1 MTTEDDR
8 KDVIITGTRDLDEKL
23 GGGIPIGSLCLIEGH
38 SAAGKSVISQHL
50 AYGALTC
57 TETCVVYYTTENT
70 VRTLIAQMDSLSLYT
85 LDYFLT
91 DRFRIYPLT
100 WRTDLQDMDRP
111 FHLLI
116 EHFSSLPEKFKLLVV
131 DSMTLLVAHSTSVS
145 ILDFFSAC
153 KTLCVE
159 GRSIILVAH
168 SYSFD
173 EEVLTRTRSLCD
185 AHLRLKLEAVGDRL
199 VKTLEVLKVRG
210 ADRPTGDV
218 VSFEIEPKIGMRP
231 IPLAKARV

>member
-1 MTTEDDR
+1 MTMEADR
-8 KDVIITGTRDLDEKL
+8 KDVIVTGTRDLDEKL
-23 GGGIPIGSLCLIEGH
+23 GGGIPIGSLCLVEGH
-38 SAAGKSVISQHL
+38 SDAGKSVISQHL

-57 TETCVVYYTTENT
+57 TETQVVYYTTENT

-91 DRFRIYPLT
+91 DRLRIYPLT
-100 WRTDLQDMDRP
+100 WRSTMQDTDRP
-111 FHLLI
+111 FRLLL
-116 EHFSSLPEKFKLLVV
+116 EHFSLLPEKFKLVIV
-131 DSMTLLVAHSTSVS
+131 DSLTLLVAHSTPIS

-153 KTLCVE
+153 KNLCVE

-185 AHLRLKLEAVGDRL
+185 AHLRLKLEAIGDRL

-231 IPLAKARV
+231 IPLAKAKV

>member
-1 MTTEDDR
+1 MEEER
-8 KDVIITGTRDLDEKL
+8 KDVIVTGTRDLDEKL
-23 GGGIPIGSLCLIEGH
+23 GGGIPIGSLCLVEGH
-38 SAAGKSVISQHL
+38 SDAGKSVISQHL

-57 TETCVVYYTTENT
+57 TETHVVYYTTENT

-100 WRTDLQDMDRP
+100 WRSTMQDTDRP
-111 FHLLI
+111 FRLLL
-116 EHFSSLPEKFKLLVV
+116 EHFSSLPEKFKLVIV
-131 DSMTLLVAHSTSVS
+131 DSLTLLVAHSTPIS

-153 KTLCVE
+153 KNLCVE
-159 GRSIILVAH
+159 GRSILLVAH

-210 ADRPTGDV
+210 ADRTTGDV

-231 IPLAKARV
+231 IPLAKAKV

>member
-1 MTTEDDR
+1 MTMEADR
-8 KDVIITGTRDLDEKL
+8 KDVIVTGTRDLDEKL
-23 GGGIPIGSLCLIEGH
+23 GGGIPIGSLCLVEGH
-38 SAAGKSVISQHL
+38 SDAGKSVISQHL

-57 TETCVVYYTTENT
+57 TETQVVYYSTENT

-91 DRFRIYPLT
+91 DHLRIYPLT
-100 WRTDLQDMDRP
+100 WRSTMQDTDRP
-111 FHLLI
+111 FRLLL
-116 EHFSSLPEKFKLLVV
+116 EHFSLLPEKFKLVIV
-131 DSMTLLVAHSTSVS
+131 DSLTLLVAHSTPIS

-153 KTLCVE
+153 KNLCVE

-185 AHLRLKLEAVGDRL
+185 VHLRLKLEAIGDRL

-231 IPLAKARV
+231 IPLAKAKV

>member
-1 MTTEDDR
+1 MTMDADR
-8 KDVIITGTRDLDEKL
+8 KDVIVTGTRDLDEKL
-23 GGGIPIGSLCLIEGH
+23 GGGIPIGSLCLVEGH
-38 SAAGKSVISQHL
+38 SDAGKSVISQHL

-57 TETCVVYYTTENT
+57 TETYVVYYTTENT

-91 DRFRIYPLT
+91 DRLRIYPLT
-100 WRTDLQDMDRP
+100 WRSTMQDTDRP
-111 FHLLI
+111 FRLLL
-116 EHFSSLPEKFKLLVV
+116 EHFSNLPEKFKLVIV
-131 DSMTLLVAHSTSVS
+131 DSLTLLVAHSTPIS

-153 KTLCVE
+153 KNLCVE
-159 GRSIILVAH
+159 GRSILLVAH

>member
-1 MTTEDDR
+1 MTTEEDR
-8 KDVIITGTRDLDEKL
+8 KDVIVTGTRDLDEKL

-38 SAAGKSVISQHL
+38 SDAGKSVISQHL

-70 VRTLIAQMDSLSLYT
+70 IRTLIAQMDSLSLYT

-91 DRFRIYPLT
+91 DHFRIYPLT
-100 WRTDLQDMDRP
+100 WRTNLQDTDRP

-116 EHFSSLPEKFKLLVV
+116 EHFSSLPEKFKLVVV
-131 DSMTLLVAHSTSVS
+131 DSMTLLVAHSTPVS

-153 KTLCVE
+153 KSLCVE

>member
-1 MTTEDDR
+1 M
-8 KDVIITGTRDLDEKL
+8 
-23 GGGIPIGSLCLIEGH
+23 
-38 SAAGKSVISQHL
+38 
-50 AYGALTC
+50 
-57 TETCVVYYTTENT
+57 
-70 VRTLIAQMDSLSLYT
+70 
-85 LDYFLT
+85 
-91 DRFRIYPLT
+91 
-100 WRTDLQDMDRP
+100 QDTDRP
-111 FHLLI
+111 FRLLL
-116 EHFSSLPEKFKLLVV
+116 EHFSLLPEKFKLVIV
-131 DSMTLLVAHSTSVS
+131 DSLTLLVAHSTPIS

-153 KTLCVE
+153 KNLCVE

-185 AHLRLKLEAVGDRL
+185 AHLRLKLEAIGDRL

-231 IPLAKARV
+231 IPLAKAKV